1 VTHLTSRT
9 GIEHSAD
16 RTRSNQT
23 RQDDPVARMHIPT
36 VVIGGGQAGL
46 AMGYHLRRL
55 GEQFVILDA
64 AARIGDA
71 WRQRW
76 DSLRL
81 FSLPRYASLP
91 GLPIGTTTYPSRDQM
106 ADYLETY
113 AEHFQLPIRHRTP
126 VLRLTRE
133 GASFVVETEDGI
145 ITADRVVV
153 ATGGHMKQRRPCF
166 AADLDPTIRQLDSA
180 EYRRPDQ
187 LIGDVLVIGA
197 GTAGSDIAIDVARGG
212 HPTVLAGP
220 HLGDIPL
227 GLDSPVVRAL
237 MPITMFAFLHVF
249 TLGNPLGHLL
259 HRRVLRRGT
268 PLIRYRR
275 RDIAAAGVRRV
286 GWITDVVDGLPR
298 VDDGTV
304 LRPQSVVWCTGFRA
318 DHRWID
324 LPIFSADGLLM
335 HRRGVVPSAPGLY
348 FLGLSFQHTVS
359 SAALHGLDLDARH
372 LLRAMRRTEV
382 FKAPARDSDALPG

>member
-1 VTHLTSRT
+1 MHLTSRT
-9 GIEHSAD
+9 GIEHSSD
-16 RTRSNQT
+16 RTGSNQT

-64 AARIGDA
+64 AVRTGDA

-91 GLPIGTTTYPSRDQM
+91 GLPIDTTTYPTRDQM

-113 AEHFQLPIRHRTP
+113 AEYFQLPIRHRTP
-126 VLRLTRE
+126 VLRLARE
-133 GASFVVETEDGI
+133 GSTFVVETGEGI

-153 ATGGHMKQRRPCF
+153 ATGGHMKQCRPCF
-166 AADLDPTIRQLDSA
+166 AADLDPAIRQLDSA
-180 EYRRPDQ
+180 DYRRPAQ
-187 LIGDVLVIGA
+187 LIGDVLVVGA
-197 GTAGSDIAIDVARGG
+197 GTAGSDIAIELARGG
-212 HPTVLAGP
+212 HTTVLAGP
-220 HLGDIPL
+220 HPGQIPL
-227 GLDSPVVRAL
+227 GLDSRVVRAL
-237 MPITMFAFLHVF
+237 MPIIMFAFLHVF
-249 TLGNPLGHLL
+249 TLGNPLGRLL

-286 GWITDVVDGLPR
+286 GRITDVFDGLPR

-304 LRPQSVVWCTGFRA
+304 ILPQTVVWCTGFRP
-318 DHRWID
+318 DHGWID
-324 LPIFSADGLLM
+324 LPIFSAADRLM
-335 HRRGVVPSAPGLY
+335 HRRGVVPNVPGLY
-348 FLGLSFQHTVS
+348 FLGLSFQHSVS

-372 LLRAMRRTEV
+372 LVRAMRRTAV
-382 FKAPARDSDALPG
+382 SKAPARDSDALPG